1 MRNSTLL
8 SCFFLVLFT
17 QGLFSQTPTCPL
29 PPPPGA
35 ESCSNTCV
43 YCDLDDYTGINNGTP
58 SGGNTVCGQ
67 IVLHNDQWFGFIA
80 GSPSITITVI
90 ASNCQNGDGLQIA
103 FFDDCGAFDP
113 IVCNPGSAGGGNINL
128 PLTYD
133 NFIVGKTYFLL
144 IDGWSGDICDFT
156 IDITDGSVSAPP
168 AATPSEPEGP
178 AVVCPGVSF
187 EYQIP
192 AVDNAGFYQWT
203 APPGASINGGGSAV
217 SVDAPSGTHVT
228 ITFGNVGGNICV
240 SAGNAC
246 NPISASSCKP
256 VVVQAIPPTILPSLL
271 VCNQDLPFE
280 WTEEPF
286 QTLTNPGTYNLLSIP
301 YQSFIGCDSFVRQ
314 TIVIK
319 APISTFLDT
328 IYLCQGDCFQLGG
341 SQFCDP
347 GMYSVVLTS
356 YQGCDSIVN
365 VPVVAIDPNA
375 ANILAPQGQ
384 TITCAKPS
392 LPLQSQNLPGAVHLW
407 KNAAGD
413 TLGTGP
419 SILVNAQGFYFHE
432 LKSLIGGTNCTL
444 LDKIL
449 IKENTTLPPVTATGG
464 VLSASN
470 PSVQLMG
477 NSILSGMTYL
487 WTGPGGFTS
496 TLKKPIVSV
505 PGFYTLTVTNPQTGC
520 SNSITVEVTMML

>member
-1 MRNSTLL
+1 MRNTTLL
-8 SCFFLVLFT
+8 CCLFLVLFS
-17 QGLFSQTPTCPL
+17 QGLFAQTPACPF

-35 ESCSNTCV
+35 EDCHATCI
-43 YCDLDDYTGINNGTP
+43 YCDLDGYMGTNNGTP
-58 SGGNTVCGQ
+58 SGSNTVCGL
-67 IVLHNDQWFGFIA
+67 IVFQNDQWFGFMA
-80 GSPSITITVI
+80 GTTSIEVTVI
-90 ASNCQNGDGLQIA
+90 STNCQNGDGIQIA
-103 FFDDCGAFDP
+103 FFENCDSSDA
-113 IVCNPGSAGGGNINL
+113 IVCNPGAAGFGNTVY
-128 PLTYD
+128 PLAYD
-133 NFIVGKTYFLL
+133 NFIIGKPYYLVV
-144 IDGWSGDICDFT
+144 DGYGGDVCDFQ
-156 IDITDGSVSAPP
+156 ILITEGAISSPQPNTP
-168 AATPSEPEGP
+168 AQPVGPSI
-178 AVVCPGVSF
+178 VCSGTQV
-187 EYQIP
+187 EYQVP
-192 AVDNAGFYQWT
+192 AVDNAGFYQWS
-203 APPGASINGGGSAV
+203 APPGSSINGMGASANIAAPEGSK
-217 SVDAPSGTHVT
+217 VT
-228 ITFGNVGGNICV
+228 ITFGNVGGSVCV
-240 SAGNAC
+240 QAGNAC
-246 NPISASSCKP
+246 NPISTSSCKT
-256 VVVQAIPPTILPSLL
+256 VTVQAIPPTILPPLV

-319 APISTFLDT
+319 ASISTLLDT

-347 GMYSVVLTS
+347 GTYSEVLTS
-356 YQGCDSIVN
+356 YQGCDSIVT
-365 VPVVAIDPNA
+365 VTLVEIDPNGA
-375 ANILAPQGQ
+375 DILAPQGQ

-392 LPLQSQNLPGAVHLW
+392 LPLQSLNLPGTVHLW

-413 TLGTGP
+413 TLGMGP

-432 LKSLIGGTNCTL
+432 LESMIGGTNCTI

-449 IKENTTLPPVTATGG
+449 IKENTTLPPVTAMGG
-464 VLSASN
+464 VLDASH
-470 PSVQLMG
+470 PTVQLMG

-520 SNSITVEVTMML
+520 SNSITVEVTMMI